1 MKAISFF
8 LAAAL
13 TLSDSVSATAQEDMR
28 TVQVRFAAGSSGTT
42 ITDTITGREVVLY
55 KIGAEAGQRM
65 TVTLIPSNLATYF
78 NLYAPGAGPG
88 DEALAVG
95 QMTPELNA
103 FDGALP
109 LSGEYTVSVYMMRSA
124 ARRGEV
130 SDYTLTIGISGD
142 TGAVVQG
149 DFADGLQGGPDF
161 YQVATSGSTL
171 NLRAGPS
178 LGADRLARLSNG
190 QILRNLGCRMAEGRR
205 WCKVATLADPGVE
218 GWAAGDFLIEGSGP
232 ITPSVQP

>member
-1 MKAISFF
+1 MRAISCF
-8 LAAAL
+8 LATAL
-13 TLSDSVSATAQEDMR
+13 TLLAPVIATAQEDTR
-28 TVQVRFAAGSSGTT
+28 TVQVRFAAGVSGTT
-42 ITDTITGREVVLY
+42 LTDTITGREVVLY
-55 KIGAEAGQRM
+55 TIGAEAGQRM
-65 TVTLIPSNLATYF
+65 TVTLNPSNLATYF

-88 DEALAVG
+88 GEAMAVS

-109 LSGEYTVSVYMMRSA
+109 LSGDYTVSVYLMRSA

-218 GWAAGDFLIEGSGP
+218 GWTAGDFLIEGSRP